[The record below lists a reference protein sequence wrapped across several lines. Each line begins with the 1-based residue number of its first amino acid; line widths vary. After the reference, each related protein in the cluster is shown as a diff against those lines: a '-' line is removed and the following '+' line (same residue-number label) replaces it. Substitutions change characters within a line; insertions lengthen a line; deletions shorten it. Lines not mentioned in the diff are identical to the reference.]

1 MAKKKNHKS
10 RHKKKRKNLAN
21 RAKALKKKARVWLN
35 VLPFDQW
42 LNVPKGTSVLEA
54 LQSTD
59 LGLSSDCGGMG
70 KCGKCKVRILTST
83 RAPSVVEGRD
93 LLSVEEIDH
102 GIRLACRTKIKK
114 DLTIYIG
121 ESEPDLDYFQILKAG
136 SVPIVGFD
144 PLVLYKEVT
153 LPAAGSADARSMT
166 ELLRSALGPEYADC
180 DWALSALQAL
190 PGKRPSQPLAGTAV
204 IHQVPEKKT
213 LLSWCPGQDLPC
225 YGLVLDLGT
234 STLVAQLINLSDGQN
249 EAAVSCLNSQS
260 KYGAD
265 VISRLQHVAESEEGL
280 ERLHLLL
287 VNDLNNLIRRIL
299 RVAGLR
305 PTNIFVAV
313 AAGNTAMQHLLLRID
328 PSGIAQAPFAPVMN
342 EGMITRASQADLA
355 LHPEAL
361 LYLMPPKSGYIGG
374 DMLSFILA
382 SEVAEQEDKVVLGLD
397 LGTNGEIFLGNRKRL
412 LTCSA
417 AAGPAFEGAR
427 ISCGSIAKAGAI
439 EGVHFENGQLHY
451 KDIGNISPI
460 SICGSGLVDLA
471 AVLLDCG
478 VIDQTGRIGA
488 LPFGEPAALQ
498 EQVIQRDGGHDF
510 LVATAEEAY
519 HHKSIYLTQKDVREL
534 QLAKA
539 ALAAGIDILTSEW
552 GITPRDIDYIYLA
565 GALGNYIN
573 PLSAIR
579 IGLLPRMDPERI
591 LSLGNAASAGAAMA
605 LMSRTHWYK
614 AQTLAN
620 GIEHIELSTRR
631 DFADLFIAHM
641 RFPDGTGERREIDTP
656 SKSPQHQ
663 QSVAL
668 PSATHTASCLNDKR

>member
-1 MAKKKNHKS
+1 MSKKKNHKS

-21 RAKALKKKARVWLN
+21 RAKALKKKGRVWLN

-42 LNVPKGTSVLEA
+42 LSVSRGTTVLEA
-54 LQSTD
+54 LQTTD
-59 LGLSSDCGGMG
+59 LDLSSDCGGNG

-83 RAPSVVEGRD
+83 RAPSAAEGRD
-93 LLSVEEIDH
+93 LLTAEEIDH
-102 GIRLACRTKIKK
+102 GIRLACRTRVKK

-144 PLVLYKEVT
+144 PLVHYKDVT
-153 LPAAGSADARSMT
+153 LAAVASDPRSTT
-166 ELLRSALGPEYADC
+166 EVLRAALGAEDDDC
-180 DWALSALQAL
+180 NWTLSALQAL
-190 PGKRPSQPLAGTAV
+190 PGKRPPEPIAGTAV
-204 IHQVPEKKT
+204 IHNGTGKKT
-213 LLSWCPGQDLPC
+213 LLAWHPNQDAPR

-234 STLVAQLINLSDGQN
+234 STLVAQLINLSDGQH

-265 VISRLQHVAESEEGL
+265 IISRLQHVAESKEGL

-287 VNDLNNLIRRIL
+287 LNDLNNLIRRIL
-299 RVAGLR
+299 RVAGLQ
-305 PTNIFVAV
+305 PTDIFIAV
-313 AAGNTAMQHLLLRID
+313 VAGNTAMQHFLLSID
-328 PSGIAQAPFAPVMN
+328 PSGIAHAPFAPVLN
-342 EGMITRASQADLA
+342 EGMITRAGDAGLV
-355 LHPEAL
+355 LHPEAV
-361 LYLMPPKSGYIGG
+361 LYLMPSKSGYIGG
-374 DMLSFILA
+374 DMLAFILA
-382 SEVAEQEDKVVLGLD
+382 SEVAEQDDKIVLGLD

-439 EGVHFENGQLHY
+439 EGVRFEDGFLHY

-460 SICGSGLVDLA
+460 SICGSGLVDLT

-478 VIDQTGRIGA
+478 VIDPSGRMGVPTGGSMTSLR
-488 LPFGEPAALQ
+488 Q
-498 EQVIQRDGGHDF
+498 RVITRKGRLEF
-510 LVATAEEAY
+510 LVASVEESY
-519 HHKSIYLTQKDVREL
+519 HHKAIHLTQKDVREL

-552 GITPRDIDYIYLA
+552 GIASRDIDYIYLA

-573 PLSAIR
+573 PSSAMR

-605 LMSRTHWYK
+605 LLSRAHWRK
-614 AQTLAN
+614 AQTLARS
-620 GIEHIELSTRR
+620 IDHVELSTRR
-631 DFADLFIAHM
+631 DFADLFVAHM
-641 RFPDGTGERREIDTP
+641 GFPEGTSAKREIDTTLN
-656 SKSPQHQ
+656 
-663 QSVAL
+663 AGGI
-668 PSATHTASCLNDKR
+668 SA